1 MTAMALVVVGR
12 GDKGRVWACNQRVAT
27 KMGERM
33 VSRVETNPDICS
45 CSPQILQT
53 PVLIG
58 LALGMGWMVES
69 GSAGKKGD
77 AVFS

>member
-33 VSRVETNPDICS
+33 VSRVETNPEIELK
-45 CSPQILQT
+45 I
-53 PVLIG
+53 
-58 LALGMGWMVES
+58 A
-69 GSAGKKGD
+69 
-77 AVFS
+77 FH